1 MRIRRLVAEVLM
13 VSFVTLVTSA
23 VVSVLWNV
31 ITRETTA
38 IDWETSV
45 RFAVV
50 LGIIVPWIQTRRGKQ
65 S

>member
-1 MRIRRLVAEVLM
+1 MSIRRVVVDAAIVF
-13 VSFVTLVTSA
+13 SVTLVTSM

-31 ITRETTA
+31 IAHKTTA

-50 LGIIVPWIQTRRGKQ
+50 LGIIVPWIQARRGRQ
-65 S
+65 T